1 MSYGAIFKEC
11 RLNRG
16 FSLKQVANQDL
27 SVSQLSRFERGESD
41 LSLEKFMSALEAIG
55 LTISEFMDKVNHFQ
69 RDDQRQLM
77 SQMARLHYAKDV
89 AGLEELLKTEEAKL
103 AADATDIRAK
113 LNVILFRGMICQ
125 CDEGR
130 QMVQEDLDFLSDYL
144 FQKEVWEIAD
154 IILIGNFYTFY
165 SVDFMARAA
174 KEILKNMV
182 VYGEHSTYRNLVEVL
197 MLNMMEICTER
208 GALVQADFFQ
218 AEAEK
223 LLRNERHMYHRI
235 IFLFERGFLRYAKGD
250 QAGIEDMENAIF
262 CFEVTGSHH
271 HAQHYRDYMKKHC

>member
-113 LNVILFRGMICQ
+113 LNVILF
-125 CDEGR
+125 
-130 QMVQEDLDFLSDYL
+130 
-144 FQKEVWEIAD
+144 
-154 IILIGNFYTFY
+154 T
-165 SVDFMARAA
+165 
-174 KEILKNMV
+174 
-182 VYGEHSTYRNLVEVL
+182 
-197 MLNMMEICTER
+197 
-208 GALVQADFFQ
+208 
-218 AEAEK
+218 
-223 LLRNERHMYHRI
+223 
-235 IFLFERGFLRYAKGD
+235 
-250 QAGIEDMENAIF
+250 
-262 CFEVTGSHH
+262 
-271 HAQHYRDYMKKHC
+271 